1 MALHVGTSGWAYA
14 EWRGAFY
21 PPRLPQKEFLSFYG
35 EALNACEVN
44 ATFYRSQSASA
55 LERWA
60 AAVPPSFRF
69 TAKAHRR
76 VTYRRQLVPDP
87 QTEAFIREFVASL
100 APLGGRL
107 GCLLLQL
114 PEFIERDDGAL
125 AGLLDLMPEDLP
137 VACEPLHASWQEPEL
152 AAVLAERAL
161 AAADELARELGV
173 AACATPAELAAASDV
188 LITMVADEAASM
200 ELYNRRGGLLDGL
213 RQDAVALEMGT
224 VSIEYVKAL
233 AAVLAER
240 GGTLCVREKQG
251 KAPSTL
257 PPGPLAYVRLKGEHY
272 GDEAVAALRDLFARE
287 AAGRDVYVFARH
299 KGVPADDPHTG
310 LGLARAL
317 SP

>member
-35 EALNACEVN
+35 QALNACEVN

-100 APLGGRL
+100 APLGGKL

-125 AGLLDLMPEDLP
+125 AGLLDLLPRDLP

-152 AAVLAERAL
+152 AAVLAER
-161 AAADELARELGV
+161 G
-173 AACATPAELAAASDV
+173 
-188 LITMVADEAASM
+188 
-200 ELYNRRGGLLDGL
+200 
-213 RQDAVALEMGT
+213 
-224 VSIEYVKAL
+224 
-233 AAVLAER
+233 
-240 GGTLCVREKQG
+240 
-251 KAPSTL
+251 
-257 PPGPLAYVRLKGEHY
+257 
-272 GDEAVAALRDLFARE
+272 
-287 AAGRDVYVFARH
+287 
-299 KGVPADDPHTG
+299 
-310 LGLARAL
+310 
-317 SP
+317 